1 MSDISPAA
9 FPGAT
14 AAEQAPC
21 RWQPLS
27 PRQRRVL
34 GVLIEKAK
42 TTPDAYPMTINALV
56 AGCNQKSNR
65 DPQMNLSAE
74 DVEQVLEELRA
85 LGVVTEVQGSGRV
98 PKYRHHAYEWL
109 GVDKVE
115 LAVMAELLLR
125 GEQTLGE
132 LRSRASRM
140 EPIADLAAMKEV
152 AGRLA
157 SKGLLWEL
165 TPPGRGQ
172 VVSHTLY
179 KEREVAELKARYA
192 GHVPQADEDDLANER
207 PSTTASS
214 LAGTTPHSA
223 AAGGGT
229 PSGVSALGVTATGVT
244 ADQWAELEVEVAQ
257 LRADLAELKEQV
269 RQLAAQLQR
278 RSP

>member
-1 MSDISPAA
+1 MSEIPPAA
-9 FPGAT
+9 PLGET
-14 AAEQAPC
+14 AFEQPPPR

-109 GVDKVE
+109 GLDKVE

-152 AGRLA
+152 ASRLA

-172 VVSHTLY
+172 VVSHALY

-192 GHVPQADEDDLANER
+192 GHIPSADDEEPAGQ
-207 PSTTASS
+207 PSTAAASALSASS
-214 LAGTTPHSA
+214 SRPAALAG
-223 AAGGGT
+223 
-229 PSGVSALGVTATGVT
+229 GVT

-269 RQLAAQLQR
+269 RQLATQLQR
-278 RSP
+278 LSS

>member
-1 MSDISPAA
+1 MSEIPQAA
-9 FPGAT
+9 PPDAT
-14 AAEQAPC
+14 ATDQASPR
-21 RWQPLS
+21 RWQPLG

-42 TTPDAYPMTINALV
+42 TTPDAYPMTVNALV

-65 DPQMNLSAE
+65 DPLMNLSAE

-98 PKYRHHAYEWL
+98 PKYRHHAYDWL

-140 EPIADLAAMKEV
+140 EPIPDLAAMKEV
-152 AGRLA
+152 ASRLA

-172 VVSHTLY
+172 VVSHALY

-192 GHVPQADEDDLANER
+192 GHVPAAGDEEPIDPL
-207 PSTTASS
+207 PGTASGD
-214 LAGTTPHSA
+214 AAPRPV
-223 AAGGGT
+223 AAGG
-229 PSGVSALGVTATGVT
+229 GVT

-257 LRADLAELKEQV
+257 LRADVATLREQV
-269 RQLAAQLQR
+269 AQLAARLDALLH
-278 RSP
+278 

>member
-1 MSDISPAA
+1 MTDLPQAIPPAA
-9 FPGAT
+9 DATTEGA
-14 AAEQAPC
+14 PR
-21 RWQPLS
+21 RWQPLG

-42 TTPDAYPMTINALV
+42 TTPDAYPMTLNALV

-65 DPQMNLSAE
+65 DPQMQLSAE
-74 DVEQVLEELRA
+74 DVEQVLEELRE

-109 GVDKVE
+109 DVDKVE

-125 GEQTLGE
+125 GAQTLGE

-152 AGRLA
+152 ASRLA

-172 VVSHTLY
+172 VVSHALY
-179 KEREVAELKARYA
+179 KEREAAELKARYA
-192 GHVPQADEDDLANER
+192 GHVPPADDEPPAA
-207 PSTTASS
+207 PPTV
-214 LAGTTPHSA
+214 AGTAADSA
-223 AAGGGT
+223 PPARG
-229 PSGVSALGVTATGVT
+229 GVT

-257 LRADLAELKEQV
+257 LRADLADLQAQV
-269 RQLAAQLQR
+269 RQLADRLQR
-278 RSP
+278 LET

>member
-1 MSDISPAA
+1 MSEVPQAA
-9 FPGAT
+9 PLGEPST
-14 AAEQAPC
+14 PQSAPR

-42 TTPDAYPMTINALV
+42 TTPDTYPMTVNALI

-65 DPQMNLSAE
+65 DPLMNLSAE

-152 AGRLA
+152 ASRLA

-172 VVSHTLY
+172 VVSHALY

-192 GHVPQADEDDLANER
+192 GHVLTASDEELRDER
-207 PSTTASS
+207 PPAVGDS
-214 LAGTTPHSA
+214 LADA
-223 AAGGGT
+223 APGA
-229 PSGVSALGVTATGVT
+229 ATAPGGVT
-244 ADQWAELEVEVAQ
+244 ADQWAELQVEVAQ
-257 LRADLAELKEQV
+257 LRTDLVTLQEQV
-269 RQLAAQLQR
+269 AQLAARLD
-278 RSP
+278 SLLH